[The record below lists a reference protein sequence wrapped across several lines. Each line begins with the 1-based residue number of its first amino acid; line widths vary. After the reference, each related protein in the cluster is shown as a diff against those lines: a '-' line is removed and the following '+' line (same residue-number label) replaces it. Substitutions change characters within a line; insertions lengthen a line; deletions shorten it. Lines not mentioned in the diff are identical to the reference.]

1 MEVSE
6 HISGK
11 TRREIITFRQETGFI
26 KTMDDIAVEEPLA
39 IDIEELNDD
48 SERVGVIMRTPIM
61 DGYLAI
67 GFLYSEGFLSGPADI
82 DGIDGLES
90 DGVSRR
96 NQITVRLRRKIGF
109 RVQTRFINSACGVCG
124 RSTIADLLMRHGKI
138 IDDAQ
143 IDLPTILSLPAKMG
157 DAQSLFMTTGGVH
170 AAALFDTDGYLKI
183 ICEDIGRHN
192 AVDKVIGYKVIE
204 NLDMDAGILMVSGR
218 AGFEIVEKA
227 FIAGFPIVASVSAPS
242 SLAVQVAESMGI
254 TLVCFL
260 RNNKFNVYSHP
271 ERILP

>member
-1 MEVSE
+1 
-6 HISGK
+6 
-11 TRREIITFRQETGFI
+11 
-26 KTMDDIAVEEPLA
+26 MDDIAVEEPLA
-39 IDIEELNDD
+39 IDIEELNGD

-61 DGYLAI
+61 DNYLAA

-82 DGIDGLES
+82 DGIDGIEY

-96 NQITVRLRRKIGF
+96 NHVTVRLSGKISF

-138 IDDAQ
+138 RDDAR
-143 IDLPTILSLPAKMG
+143 IDLHTILSLPAKMAY
-157 DAQSLFMTTGGVH
+157 AQSLFMTTGGVH

-183 ICEDIGRHN
+183 ACEDIGRHN
-192 AVDKVIGYKVIE
+192 AVDKVIGYTMIE
-204 NLDMDAGILMVSGR
+204 NVDMDAGILMVSGR

-254 TLVCFL
+254 TLICFL
-260 RNNKFNVYSHP
+260 RNDRFNVYSHP